1 MSIYKAK
8 QMPVI
13 NMIRDELLE
22 VLFGQLLVPV
32 VVYEEI
38 IMPNTPHTLH
48 VYLTIYGTSFVQWN
62 TAFYLSG
69 YRS

>member
-1 MSIYKAK
+1 
-8 QMPVI
+8 
-13 NMIRDELLE
+13 

-38 IMPNTPHTLH
+38 VMPNTPHTLH

-62 TAFYLSG
+62 TAFIYLDTILEFAG
-69 YRS
+69 ETIRRD